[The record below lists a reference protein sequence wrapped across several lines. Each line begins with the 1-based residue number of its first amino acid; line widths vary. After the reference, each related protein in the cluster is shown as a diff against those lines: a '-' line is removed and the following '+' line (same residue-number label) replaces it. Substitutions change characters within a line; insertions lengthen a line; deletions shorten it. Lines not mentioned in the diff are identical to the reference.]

1 MTGKG
6 KKIQNWGW
14 IIKIGAQET
23 LEDRE
28 QAQKSSCGA
37 GTHENITKNNWAKN
51 KIMTVKNK
59 KKKKKTCFVQQLNF
73 LELFLHLHISWI

>member
-23 LEDRE
+23 LEDWRTGTEIELWRRDTRE
-28 QAQKSSCGA
+28 HNEK
-37 GTHENITKNNWAKN
+37 
-51 KIMTVKNK
+51 
-59 KKKKKTCFVQQLNF
+59 
-73 LELFLHLHISWI
+73 